1 MIYFEHVLRQA
12 RVPPPRVI
20 EVLATSDLPWV
31 FPDLRA
37 EMLDLFPQAVVR
49 EGRPDQPTAPEADLV
64 IVPLVEEG
72 AFPHDDVA
80 YRSLPLLR
88 GLCSGPLARSP
99 AHVLLYRA
107 RWRQAEV
114 VPAKALRRYV
124 ARLARERRLAGWLER
139 SALLKK
145 ILAPRR

>member
-20 EVLATSDLPWV
+20 EVLATSAEPWV

-37 EMLDLFPQAVVR
+37 EMLDLFPRAVVR
-49 EGRPDQPTAPEADLV
+49 EGRPGQAPAPGADLV
-64 IVPLVEEG
+64 VVPLVEEG
-72 AFPHDDVA
+72 AFPHQDVV

-88 GLCSGPLARSP
+88 GLGSGPLARSS

-114 VPAKALRRYV
+114 VAAAALRRYV

-145 ILAPRR
+145 ILTPRR

>member
-20 EVLATSDLPWV
+20 EVLSTGAEPWV

-49 EGRPDQPTAPEADLV
+49 EVPPAGAAPEADLV
-64 IVPLVEEG
+64 IVPLVEDP
-72 AFPHDDVA
+72 AFPYQDVA

-88 GLCSGPLARSP
+88 ALARGLARSS

-107 RWRQAEV
+107 RWREAEV
-114 VPAKALRRYV
+114 VAASALRARV
-124 ARLARERRLAGWLER
+124 SRLARERRLTGWIER
-139 SALLKK
+139 SGPLRK
-145 ILAPRR
+145 ILQPRR

>member
-1 MIYFEHVLRQA
+1 MIYFEHLLRQA

-20 EVLATSDLPWV
+20 EVLSAGAEPWV

-49 EGRPDQPTAPEADLV
+49 EGPPAAAAPEADLV
-64 IVPLVEEG
+64 IVPLVEDP
-72 AFPHDDVA
+72 AFPYQDVA

-88 GLCSGPLARSP
+88 ALARGRLARSS

-107 RWRQAEV
+107 RWREAEV
-114 VPAKALRRYV
+114 VAAPALRARIS
-124 ARLARERRLAGWLER
+124 RLARERRLTGWIER
-139 SALLKK
+139 SALLRK
-145 ILAPRR
+145 ILKPRR

>member
-1 MIYFEHVLRQA
+1 MIYFEHVLRLA
-12 RVPPPRVI
+12 RVPPPRLI
-20 EVLATSDLPWV
+20 EVLATSAEPWV
-31 FPDLRA
+31 FRDLHG
-37 EMLDLFPQAVVR
+37 EMLDLFPHAVVR
-49 EGRPDQPTAPEADLV
+49 EGRPGQAPDPEADLV

-72 AFPHDDVA
+72 AFPHQDVV

-88 GLCSGPLARSP
+88 ALGSGPLARSS

-114 VPAKALRRYV
+114 VAAAALRRYA
-124 ARLARERRLAGWLER
+124 ARLARERRLLGWLER

-145 ILAPRR
+145 ILKPRR